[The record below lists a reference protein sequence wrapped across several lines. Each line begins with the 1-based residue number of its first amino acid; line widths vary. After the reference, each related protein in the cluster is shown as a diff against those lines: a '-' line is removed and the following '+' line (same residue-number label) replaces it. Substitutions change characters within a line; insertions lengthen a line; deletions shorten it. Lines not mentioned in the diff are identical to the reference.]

1 MAHSPLEE
9 GNSLLGCFYQFLLD
23 WMKSHEPGRLAPNTN
38 TNGILFDFS
47 NYDFF
52 FTSFNLI
59 VYLMYTA
66 VLYYITIGIM
76 YISVKY
82 LIKIMSRGSKVYESI
97 NLGSN
102 NQFIVYL
109 ESGLQKM
116 VPIIKVILIM
126 LFVFITL
133 ASTCLY
139 IYYPLPVHIAEDM
152 NTILMSKLNKS
163 TDYLIGYFFL
173 DIPFYYTQK
182 FSGVLL
188 TCILGFYRGY
198 VLIKNLECNKYLK
211 MFILFISANL
221 VSYTTKVIMNQVA
234 VNKGGITLTEL
245 FNKCNTSIELVFYSI
260 IITIFSVGTL
270 YILTFIKQVSKDDGL
285 FDYNKYPLYDIV
297 IIFIKLVTSI
307 ALFSVAQGVLFLYVH
322 PILGDV
328 YAIYC

>member
-1 MAHSPLEE
+1 
-9 GNSLLGCFYQFLLD
+9 
-23 WMKSHEPGRLAPNTN
+23 
-38 TNGILFDFS
+38 
-47 NYDFF
+47 
-52 FTSFNLI
+52 
-59 VYLMYTA
+59 
-66 VLYYITIGIM
+66 
-76 YISVKY
+76 
-82 LIKIMSRGSKVYESI
+82 
-97 NLGSN
+97 
-102 NQFIVYL
+102 
-109 ESGLQKM
+109 
-116 VPIIKVILIM
+116 
-126 LFVFITL
+126 
-133 ASTCLY
+133 
-139 IYYPLPVHIAEDM
+139 
-152 NTILMSKLNKS
+152 
-163 TDYLIGYFFL
+163 
-173 DIPFYYTQK
+173 
-182 FSGVLL
+182 
-188 TCILGFYRGY
+188 
-198 VLIKNLECNKYLK
+198 